1 LQRKIVSRDIKID
14 WKMTKHYLDYL
25 SNVMYHQWNDAALTD
40 YNENH
45 EYTFGELA
53 TQMVRLHELFKLY
66 GIRPGDKI
74 ALAGRNCANWAV
86 SYLSIASYQG
96 VCVSILQDF
105 TAEDIAHLLDH
116 SDSEFLFVG
125 PYVWKELQHQ
135 TLPQK
140 LKAVL
145 SLEDWRPLYTAE
157 GIQPVETDAWEA
169 AFRNSYPHGLEPE
182 DVHFTADPD
191 ALALINYTSGS
202 TGSPKGVM
210 LNGRSLSNNVEV
222 GIKILPVDPGQKLV
236 SMLPLAHM
244 FGQVCELLYPLS
256 CGTHIFFLTKSPTP
270 SILLKALKEVQP
282 YLVVTVPLVIEKIYK
297 TKLDPTLSKWAIR
310 MFWHTPFIGALLKRR
325 VKRGL
330 RSAFG
335 GKLRYFICG
344 GAAMNPIVEKCLMD
358 IHFPLSIGYGMTECG
373 PLIGGNPPKYFKAR
387 SGGVPVQNMEVK
399 IDQPNQAGIGEILVK
414 GENVMMGYYKN
425 EKATKAAFTKDGW
438 LRTGDLGRLDKK
450 KNIYIKGR
458 CKTMFLGASG
468 QNIYPEEIEDKLNNQ
483 EAVGESLIVEREGKL
498 IALVFPDET
507 LTKRMTLDEIQ
518 QIMKAN
524 LEKLNKLIPSYS
536 KVSTIEVQD
545 KPFEHTPK
553 RSIKRFLY
561 K

>member
-1 LQRKIVSRDIKID
+1 
-14 WKMTKHYLDYL
+14 MNKHYLNYL
-25 SNVMYHQWNDAALTD
+25 TDVMSLQWNDPALTD
-40 YNENH
+40 YNEEH

-53 TQMVRLHELFKLY
+53 IEMLRLHVLFEQL
-66 GIRPGDKI
+66 GIKKGDKI

-86 SYLSIASYQG
+86 AYLAIAAYEG

-105 TAEDIAHLLDH
+105 TAEDIAHLLEH
-116 SDSEFLFVG
+116 SDSELLFVG
-125 PYVWKELQHQ
+125 PYVWKELQNQ
-135 TLPQK
+135 KMPAK
-140 LKAVL
+140 LKAAL
-145 SLEDWRPLYTAE
+145 SLEDWRPLFAAE
-157 GIQPVETDAWEA
+157 GVSVPDSKAWDAA
-169 AFRNSYPHGLEPE
+169 YKAKYPHGIEPE
-182 DVHFTADPD
+182 DVSFTADPD
-191 ALALINYTSGS
+191 ILSLINYTSGS

-222 GIKILPVDPGQKLV
+222 GMKMLPVDPGQRLV

-244 FGQVCELLYPLS
+244 FGQICELLYPLCS
-256 CGTHIFFLTKSPTP
+256 GTHIYFLTKSPTP
-270 SILLKALKEVQP
+270 SILLKAMKDVQP

-297 TKLDPTLSKWAIR
+297 QKLDPTLSKWAIR
-310 MFWHTPFIGALLKRR
+310 SFWNVPIIGDLLKSR
-325 VKRGL
+325 VKSGL
-330 RSAFG
+330 RNAFG

-344 GAAMNPIVEKCLMD
+344 GAAMNPVVEKCLMD

-387 SGGVPVQNMEVK
+387 TGGVPVMNMEVK
-399 IDQPNQAGIGEILVK
+399 IDEPNQAGIGEILVK

-425 EKATKAAFTKDGW
+425 PEATAAAFTEDGW

-483 EAVGESLIVEREGKL
+483 EAVGESLIVERDGKL
-498 IALVFPDET
+498 VALVFPDET
-507 LTKRMTLDEIQ
+507 LTKRMTLAEIQ
-518 QIMKAN
+518 ALMRAN
-524 LEKLNKLIPSYS
+524 LEKLNSLIPSYS
-536 KVSTIEVQD
+536 RVANIEVQD
-545 KPFEHTPK
+545 KPFEKTPK

>member
-1 LQRKIVSRDIKID
+1 
-14 WKMTKHYLDYL
+14 MTKHYLNYL
-25 SNVMYHQWNDAALTD
+25 TEVMQHQWNDAALTD
-40 YNENH
+40 YNEDH
-45 EYTFGELA
+45 EYTFGGLA
-53 TQMVRLHELFKLY
+53 VEMLRLHLLFEQM
-66 GIRPGDKI
+66 GIKRGDKI
-74 ALAGRNCANWAV
+74 ALCGRNCANWAV
-86 SYLSIASYQG
+86 AYLAIAAYEG

-105 TAEDIAHLLDH
+105 TAEDITHLLEH

-125 PYVWKELQHQ
+125 PYVWKDLQHQ
-135 TLPQK
+135 QMPPK
-140 LKAVL
+140 MKAVL
-145 SLEDWRPLYTAE
+145 SLVEWQPLYEAKGQHVPTKEEIDQLFKAKYKHEIKAE
-157 GIQPVETDAWEA
+157 DIY
-169 AFRNSYPHGLEPE
+169 FS
-182 DVHFTADPD
+182 ADPEPVS
-191 ALALINYTSGS
+191 LINYTSGS
-202 TGSPKGVM
+202 TGHPKGVM

-222 GIKILPVDPGQKLV
+222 GMKMLPVDPGQRLV

-256 CGTHIFFLTKSPTP
+256 SGTHIYFLTKSPTP
-270 SILLKALKEVQP
+270 SILLKALNDVQP

-310 MFWHTPFIGALLKRR
+310 TFWHVPGIGDLLKSR
-325 VKRGL
+325 VKSGL
-330 RSAFG
+330 RNAFG

-344 GAAMNPIVEKCLMD
+344 GAAMNPVVEKCLMD

-387 SGGVPVQNMEVK
+387 TGGVPVMNMEVK
-399 IDQPNQAGIGEILVK
+399 IDQPNEAGIGEILVK
-414 GENVMMGYYKN
+414 GENVMLGYYKN
-425 EKATKAAFTKDGW
+425 EEATKAAFTEDGW

-498 IALVFPDET
+498 VALVFPDET
-507 LTKRMTLDEIQ
+507 LTKRMTLEEIQ
-518 QIMKAN
+518 ALMKAN
-524 LEKLNKLIPSYS
+524 LQKLNSLIPSYS
-536 KVSTIEVQD
+536 KVADIEVQE

>member
-1 LQRKIVSRDIKID
+1 MNR
-14 WKMTKHYLDYL
+14 HYLHYL
-25 SNVMYHQWNDAALTD
+25 TDVMSHQWNDPALTD
-40 YNENH
+40 YNEEH

-53 TQMVRLHELFKLY
+53 IEMLRLHTLFELY
-66 GIRPGDKI
+66 GLKKGDKI

-86 SYLSIASYQG
+86 AYLAIASFEG

-116 SDSEFLFVG
+116 SDSEMLFVG
-125 PYVWKELQHQ
+125 PYVWKDLQNQ
-135 TLPQK
+135 TMPPK
-140 LKAVL
+140 LKVAL
-145 SLEDWRPLYTAE
+145 SLEDWRPLYAAKDTTTIDTKNWDKAFKTKFPQ
-157 GIQPVETDAWEA
+157 GI
-169 AFRNSYPHGLEPE
+169 EPE
-182 DVHFTADPD
+182 EVQFTADPD
-191 ALALINYTSGS
+191 ALSLINYTSGS

-222 GIKILPVDPGQKLV
+222 GMKMLPVDPGQRLV

-256 CGTHIFFLTKSPTP
+256 SGTHIFFLTKSPTP
-270 SILLKALKEVQP
+270 SILLKAMDDVQP

-297 TKLDPTLSKWAIR
+297 KKLDPTLSKWAIR
-310 MFWHTPFIGALLKRR
+310 MFWHTPFIGNFLKSR
-325 VKRGL
+325 VKKGL
-330 RSAFG
+330 RNAFG

-387 SGGVPVQNMEVK
+387 TGGVPVMNMEAK
-399 IDQPNQAGIGEILVK
+399 IDQPNEAGIGEILVR
-414 GENVMMGYYKN
+414 GENVMLGYYKN
-425 EKATKAAFTKDGW
+425 PEATNAAFTQDGW
-438 LRTGDLGRLDKK
+438 LRTGDLGRMDRRH
-450 KNIYIKGR
+450 NIYIKGR

-483 EAVGESLIVEREGKL
+483 EAVGESLIVERKGKL
-498 IALVFPDET
+498 VALVFPDET

-518 QIMKAN
+518 SVMKAN

-536 KVSTIEVQD
+536 KVSNIEVQD

-553 RSIKRFLY
+553 KSIKRFLY